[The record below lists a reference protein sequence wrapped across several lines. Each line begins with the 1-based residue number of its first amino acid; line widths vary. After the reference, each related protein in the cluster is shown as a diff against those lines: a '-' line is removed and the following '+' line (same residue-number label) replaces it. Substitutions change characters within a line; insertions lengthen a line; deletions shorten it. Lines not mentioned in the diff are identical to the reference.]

1 MLLVQLSGHWEFAVS
16 GQYIGRAT
24 AQRRCMGSLGL
35 KLGTQRHF
43 RHPEVSEKLAQGWLL

>member
-24 AQRRCMGSLGL
+24 AQRSCMGSLGL